1 MAGRGGVGLESKA
14 DAAAPGA
21 GGAPVLLF
29 DVSKRETHHPNS
41 GFKKLFRRVRANFKC
56 DVNKDE
62 IVLERLKPAALVVFG
77 APREKFS
84 ATEFEAIK
92 TYVNE
97 GGSALFMLGEGGESR
112 YGTNINYLLE
122 QFGIAVNSD
131 SVVRTVYYKYLHPKE
146 VFISNGIL
154 NKEIGAA
161 ASKLSGRSRSS
172 GPNNLVPAT
181 RLLADDAA
189 NHGGLDFVYPRGAT
203 LNVQKPAV
211 PILSSGY
218 IAYPLNR
225 PVGAVYKHKES
236 GGRLCVLGSVDLFA
250 DQWLNK
256 EQNTRLQDVLFS
268 WLVGERA
275 GTGITVEL
283 DPVDAEDPDVSEY
296 HYLPDT
302 HALAERLRSCLQES
316 EDLPK
321 DFTQLFDDTLFKFD
335 TNLIPE
341 AVQLYEQL
349 NVKHE
354 PLSLIPP
361 QFETPLPPLQPA
373 VFPPTLRELPP
384 PALDQFDLDEHFA
397 SEKIRL
403 AQLTNKCEDDDLEY
417 FISESAEIIG
427 VTGQVDPDKRSP
439 KELLEYIFRRLVDFK
454 KFDQGGGV
462 EDVPGNNQAEE
473 LAKIGNSVGV
483 SAGAGGAGA
492 GAGVAGTGGVM

>member
-1 MAGRGGVGLESKA
+1 
-14 DAAAPGA
+14 
-21 GGAPVLLF
+21 LF
-29 DVSKRETHHPNS
+29 DLCS
-41 GFKKLFRRVRANFKC
+41 
-56 DVNKDE
+56 
-62 IVLERLKPAALVVFG
+62 
-77 APREKFS
+77 
-84 ATEFEAIK
+84 
-92 TYVNE
+92 
-97 GGSALFMLGEGGESR
+97 
-112 YGTNINYLLE
+112 
-122 QFGIAVNSD
+122 
-131 SVVRTVYYKYLHPKE
+131 
-146 VFISNGIL
+146 
-154 NKEIGAA
+154 
-161 ASKLSGRSRSS
+161 
-172 GPNNLVPAT
+172 
-181 RLLADDAA
+181 
-189 NHGGLDFVYPRGAT
+189 GLDFVYPRGAT

-403 AQLTNKCEDDDLEY
+403 AQLTNKCAWCGRCAVLAVLLLLLACVLGGEALTVM
-417 FISESAEIIG
+417 I
-427 VTGQVDPDKRSP
+427 TGQVRTMTWSTSSRS
-439 KELLEYIFRRLVDFK
+439 LLRS
-454 KFDQGGGV
+454 
-462 EDVPGNNQAEE
+462 
-473 LAKIGNSVGV
+473 SV
-483 SAGAGGAGA
+483 
-492 GAGVAGTGGVM
+492 